1 MSFTIKTFKP
11 NYPSTFMKSIL
22 YLDTA
27 ATSPI
32 YSAVVAEMNNIIK
45 NNYGNP
51 SSIHFQGERA
61 RKLLEE
67 SRKKIALSINANPE
81 EIYFVSGGTEANNL
95 ALQGLAIANP
105 EKKKIIVSAI
115 EHASVLEVCNS
126 LKKWGYQI
134 VKIPVDKSGTID
146 FNDLKREIDDNTLL
160 VSIMHVNNEI
170 GVIQDIEKIGAI
182 CKTHKAFFHTD
193 AVQSFGKEKIDVKR
207 MQLSLIS
214 ASAHKIG
221 GPKGIGFLYVNQNVK
236 ISPIIHGGGQE
247 RGIRSGTENVPSI
260 AGFSKA
266 LELIEKTNKIKIKKI
281 RGKLIQGLD
290 KIGGKINGSLEKRI
304 YNNINVSFSGIDGET
319 AVIFLSERGIYVS
332 TGSACSSSASK
343 ESHVLKALGL
353 KEEEIKGSIRLT
365 FGNSIKE
372 KDANFIIKEIDKVVK
387 RLRG

>member
-1 MSFTIKTFKP
+1 
-11 NYPSTFMKSIL
+11 MKSIL

-126 LKKWGYQI
+126 LKNWGYQI
-134 VKIPVDKSGTID
+134 VKIPVDKSGIID
-146 FNDLKREIDDNTLL
+146 FNDLEREINGNTLL

-182 CKTHKAFFHTD
+182 CKTHKVFFHTD

-221 GPKGIGFLYVNQNVK
+221 GPQGIGFLYVNQNVK

-247 RGIRSGTENVPSI
+247 RGIRSGTENVSAI
-260 AGFSKA
+260 TGFVKA
-266 LELIEKTNKIKIKKI
+266 LEITENTSKGRIKKL
-281 RGKLIQGLD
+281 RDKLIQEL
-290 KIGGKINGSLEKRI
+290 KQIGGKINGSLEKRI

-332 TGSACSSSASK
+332 TGSACSSRASK

>member
-11 NYPSTFMKSIL
+11 NYPSKCMKRIL

-27 ATSPI
+27 ATTPI
-32 YSAVVAEMNNIIK
+32 YPAVIAEMNPIIK

-51 SSIHFQGERA
+51 SSIHFQGEQT

-332 TGSACSSSASK
+332 TGSACSGRASK

-365 FGNSIKE
+365 FDDSIKE
-372 KDANFIIKEIDKVVK
+372 KDARLIINEIDKVVK
-387 RLRG
+387 KLRE